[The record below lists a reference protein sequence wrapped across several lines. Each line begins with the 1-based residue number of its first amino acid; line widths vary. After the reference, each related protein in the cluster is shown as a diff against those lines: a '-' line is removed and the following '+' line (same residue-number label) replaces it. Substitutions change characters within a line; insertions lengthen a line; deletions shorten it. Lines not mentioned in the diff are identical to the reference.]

1 MRVWIDIFSGDE
13 MVSDSYKM
21 VLIHQDACLEVQAK
35 YETKGSDNIAI
46 ASDDV
51 ASDGEGGET
60 VINIVEAHK
69 L

>member
-1 MRVWIDIFSGDE
+1 

-21 VLIHQDACLEVQAK
+21 QLIHQDACLEVQGK
-35 YETKGSDNIAI
+35 YVTKGSDQIAI

-51 ASDGEGGET
+51 VEDEGEGET

>member
-1 MRVWIDIFSGDE
+1 MRVWIDLFSGDE

-21 VLIHQDACLEVQAK
+21 QLIFGDACLEVQAK

-51 ASDGEGGET
+51 VDEDEGGET